1 MSDLPAPGRTSL
13 GLLHLRPANPVLPAL
28 AAQADAL
35 SQPTAEDLAP
45 SLYDLLPP
53 GAAWRSPDAAAFE
66 ANSRLGGFLRGLAGD
81 LARLYRRLF
90 GIAQES
96 TASTLAASLDDWET
110 EFGLPDL
117 CFGLDQTQAQRQRA
131 LILRVRSLGTITPA
145 DFIALAASV
154 GYEITISEP
163 RPFAFGFSQ
172 LGWGEGTGGHMAFFW
187 FVKVRGVS
195 ARRFEFGTSQTGIHS
210 LLDIGRVTD
219 LECLFRQL
227 APAWTRVVF
236 DYSG

>member
-13 GLLHLRPANPVLPAL
+13 GILHLRPSQPVMPAL
-28 AAQADAL
+28 ALQDDIL
-35 SQPTAEDLAP
+35 SRPTAADIAP
-45 SLYDLLPP
+45 TLYDLLPP
-53 GAAWRSPDAAAFE
+53 GAAWRTPDAAAFE
-66 ANSRLGGFLRGLAGD
+66 ERSNLGGFLRGLAGD

-90 GIAQES
+90 GIAIES
-96 TASTLAASLDDWET
+96 TASTLEESLVDWET

-117 CFGLDQTQAQRQRA
+117 CFGLDQTQTQRLRA
-131 LILRVRSLGTITPA
+131 VILKVRSLGTITPA

-172 LGWGEGTGGHMAFFW
+172 LGWEEGTGGHIGYFW

-219 LECLFRQL
+219 LECLFRL
-227 APAWTRVVF
+227 IAPAWTRVVF